1 MPVYLSIREG
11 PISIDIDGDVVGG
24 LEVVRAR
31 APARRRPRG
40 TFFFDAESASAE
52 YADCQVDP
60 QGSWEDATVKE
71 TGQWRLETEAMSRYI
86 AGPAYVYGTPD
97 TTASSYEVQ

>member
-1 MPVYLSIREG
+1 MRYI
-11 PISIDIDGDVVGG
+11 
-24 LEVVRAR
+24 
-31 APARRRPRG
+31 
-40 TFFFDAESASAE
+40 FFDAESASAE
-52 YADCQVDP
+52 YADCQADP

>member
-1 MPVYLSIREG
+1 MVTGCWSG
-11 PISIDIDGDVVGG
+11 SCTCAGT
-24 LEVVRAR
+24 RA
-31 APARRRPRG
+31 AAAARYI
-40 TFFFDAESASAE
+40 FFDAESASAE
-52 YADCQVDP
+52 YADCQADP

>member
-11 PISIDIDGDVVGG
+11 PVSIDIDGDVAGG
-24 LEVVRAR
+24 PEVVRAR

-40 TFFFDAESASAE
+40 TFLVAAESASAE
-52 YADCQVDP
+52 YADGQVDP

-97 TTASSYEVQ
+97 TTASSYEAQ